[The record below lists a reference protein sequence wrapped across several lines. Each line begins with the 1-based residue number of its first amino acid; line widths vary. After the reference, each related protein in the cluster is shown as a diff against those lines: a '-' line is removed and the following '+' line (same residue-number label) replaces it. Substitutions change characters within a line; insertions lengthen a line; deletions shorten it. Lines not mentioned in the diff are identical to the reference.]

1 MKKLNLLLLIT
12 LTAMIFVSCE
22 KKENDITVLIDFED
36 VQLTDSIYNG
46 SDLTG
51 TKTVETTQW
60 GSVTNYYKN
69 IKTGSVQLVNIYTSD
84 YF

>member
-51 TKTVETTQW
+51 T
-60 GSVTNYYKN
+60 
-69 IKTGSVQLVNIYTSD
+69 
-84 YF
+84 